1 MDEPSEKSSRFSGIF
16 NEAKTRAGK
25 ASDKV
30 RATAGKT
37 ANELKVAERINQ
49 VRTTVDTN
57 TPEFVKSTA
66 GKVGSS
72 FDTVTGA
79 KLLEEVRAMVVLQEK
94 YNDVLA
100 TKLEEA
106 LQRIEI
112 LEATLSKGTQR

>member
-1 MDEPSEKSSRFSGIF
+1 MDEPSEKSGRFSGIF
-16 NEAKTRAGK
+16 NEAKSRAGR

-30 RATAGKT
+30 RATAGQT
-37 ANELKVAERINQ
+37 ANDLKVAERINQ
-49 VRTTVDTN
+49 VRTSVDAN